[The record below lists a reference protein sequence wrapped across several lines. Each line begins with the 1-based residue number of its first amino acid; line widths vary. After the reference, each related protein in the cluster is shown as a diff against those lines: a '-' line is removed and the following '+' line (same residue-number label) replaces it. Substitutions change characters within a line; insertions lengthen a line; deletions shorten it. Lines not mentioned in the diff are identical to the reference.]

1 MKRFLLVFLL
11 AAALLGLLAAP
22 AFAEAPWAPTFRLP
36 VNTAYVFTYL
46 GGSWFSATGDPSA
59 PTLVAHW
66 TTFDDNDNIVKPA
79 DPIPANYDICMQL
92 SWKGLDYGLIQKLP
106 TDYLLTLSIPQLGV
120 DLSRDAAKAY
130 WTGPYLWD
138 QYWVDATGI
147 PILGFNPNIGA
158 QPYANRWLPP
168 LTGDKGIATMNLT
181 TDKKLAQGI
190 YHVNYSESVVQ
201 SFTNLELMYDD
212 QGDPLPTQKPTHTM
226 PYTSDPV
233 VFTFTV
239 GPPV

>member
-106 TDYLLTLSIPQLGV
+106 TDYLLTLSIPQLDV

-138 QYWVDATGI
+138 QYWVDATGGN
-147 PILGFNPNIGA
+147 PIVGFNEHLGTMG
-158 QPYANRWLPP
+158 YANRWLLP
-168 LTGDKGIATMNLT
+168 LGKLPRGAYTVAYTEYWRHLYTGLEQSYTYDPVTDDWYPMT
-181 TDKKLAQGI
+181 TP
-190 YHVNYSESVVQ
+190 YHVPPSTEQ
-201 SFTNLELMYDD
+201 PE
-212 QGDPLPTQKPTHTM
+212 
-226 PYTSDPV
+226 PY
-233 VFTFTV
+233 VFTFKV
-239 GPPV
+239 GAAKK